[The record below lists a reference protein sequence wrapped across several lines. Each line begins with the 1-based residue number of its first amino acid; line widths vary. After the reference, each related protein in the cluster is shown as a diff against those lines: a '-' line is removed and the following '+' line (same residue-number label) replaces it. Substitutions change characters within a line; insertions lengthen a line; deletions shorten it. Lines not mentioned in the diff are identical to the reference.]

1 MALEIE
7 YEDYGPEEIDI
18 NQVEVDPAAMINGDG
33 DPRPPRTD
41 PRPELRAY
49 TEPPA
54 DESENQSSTL
64 VVTEPDG
71 TSAPLL
77 EAVAETIS
85 QGNVSQGVDATPTN
99 SMAPS
104 HWHIHQVNHT
114 RPAPPSW
121 MLEDAAQIAEWNQQ
135 CSLAESNFKIQV
147 DAAKE
152 SHTTLAVKRAE
163 LEAELK
169 DLKADE
175 KTALKSLSNMI
186 QRGPI
191 YPQPKSKIDEA
202 VATGGEAPSAIVND
216 QADNPNADETWR
228 DIPMAKLLEGIK
240 GLGPKKAEAIL
251 DLTPTIVA
259 WEELRAKA
267 GKAFKQVSEVLPK
280 GIGSNIADEIEERV
294 FNAMREHQKGL
305 EQSKAG
311 QANQVSQVEEA
322 TNKATSD
329 SAS

>member
-7 YEDYGPEEIDI
+7 YEDYGLEEIDI
-18 NQVEVDPAAMINGDG
+18 SQVEVDPATMVNGDG
-33 DPRPPRTD
+33 EPRP

-64 VVTEPDG
+64 VESEPQ
-71 TSAPLL
+71 
-77 EAVAETIS
+77 AVAETIS
-85 QGNVSQGVDATPTN
+85 QDVDATPTN

-104 HWHIHQVNHT
+104 HWHIYQINHT

-121 MLEDAAQIAEWNQQ
+121 MLEDAQQIAEWNQQ
-135 CSLAESNFKIQV
+135 CSVAESNFKIQV

-152 SHTTLAVKRAE
+152 NHTSLAVKRAE

-175 KTALKSLSNMI
+175 KAALKSLSNMI

-202 VATGGEAPSAIVND
+202 VATGGEQPSAIVND

-228 DIPMAKLLEGIK
+228 NIPMAKLIEGIK
-240 GLGPKKAEAIL
+240 GMGPKKAEAIL
-251 DLTPTIVA
+251 ELTPTVGA

-267 GKAFKQVSEVLPK
+267 GKAFKQMSEVLPK
-280 GIGSNIADEIEERV
+280 GIGGNIADEIEERV
-294 FNAMREHQKGL
+294 FSAVRDHQKGL
-305 EQSKAG
+305 EK
-311 QANQVSQVEEA
+311 
-322 TNKATSD
+322 NKVAQDQPGEGESP
-329 SAS
+329 AAE